1 MIGKSDLRAMAT
13 DNTKQLRIQTG
24 VVKRLGKEKL
34 SYIKEME
41 LNTAKIEKLREAGKD
56 EYDIKQAIAVL
67 DETKMIIPETERKLL
82 EAYQNL
88 DQLVQ
93 GSADKQDTTEYKEA
107 VEVLE
112 NTKDLLPVQ

>member
-1 MIGKSDLRAMAT
+1 MAT

-24 VVKRLGKEKL
+24 VVKRLGKEKVFYL
-34 SYIKEME
+34 KEME
-41 LNTAKIEKLREAGKD
+41 LNTSKVEKLREAGKD
-56 EYDIKQAIAVL
+56 EHEIKQAIAVL
-67 DETKMIIPETERKLL
+67 DETKMMIPETERKLL

-93 GSADKQDTTEYKEA
+93 GSADRQDTTEYTDA

-112 NTKDLLPVQ
+112 KTKELLPVQ

>member
-1 MIGKSDLRAMAT
+1 MAT

-34 SYIKEME
+34 AYLKEME
-41 LNTAKIEKLREAGKD
+41 LNTAKVEKLREAGKD
-56 EYDIKQAIAVL
+56 EHDINLAIAVL
-67 DETKMIIPETERKLL
+67 DETKMIIPETESKLL
-82 EAYQNL
+82 DAYQNL

-93 GSADKQDTTEYKEA
+93 GSADRQDTTEYKEA

-112 NTKDLLPVQ
+112 KNKELLPVY